1 MKLSSSS
8 QIEKL
13 ARFKTHP
20 YRATSFYLNT
30 DKSQQTLKAINA
42 ASKALINQAR
52 QELEG
57 KNLSPEI
64 KNCLQSDLEKI
75 SDFCQKKLSPLKSP
89 GLAIF
94 SCSGQNYWQELE
106 LPHGPR
112 NRIIMDFDFYTRPLT
127 AILERFKKMCV
138 FLINRKESKWY
149 EVYLGEIKQI
159 DSLLSDV
166 PKQVKKG
173 GFEG

>member
-8 QIEKL
+8 QIEEL

-20 YRATSFYLNT
+20 YQATSFYLNT

-42 ASKALINQAR
+42 ASKALINQAKK
-52 QELEG
+52 QLEE

-64 KNCLQSDLEKI
+64 KNSLQSDLEKI
-75 SDFCQKKLSPLKSP
+75 SQFCQKKLSPLKSP

-94 SCSGQNYWQELE
+94 SCSGLNYWLDVE

-112 NRIIMDFDFYTRPLT
+112 NRIIMDFDFYT
-127 AILERFKKMCV
+127 
-138 FLINRKESKWY
+138 
-149 EVYLGEIKQI
+149 
-159 DSLLSDV
+159 
-166 PKQVKKG
+166 
-173 GFEG
+173 